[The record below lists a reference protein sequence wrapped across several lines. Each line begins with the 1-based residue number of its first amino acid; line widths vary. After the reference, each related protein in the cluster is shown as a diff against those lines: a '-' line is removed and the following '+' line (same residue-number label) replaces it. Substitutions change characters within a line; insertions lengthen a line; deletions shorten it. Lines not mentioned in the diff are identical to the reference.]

1 MLIVK
6 RRIVKNKVLT
16 DQYKEKYDRRI
27 QFFQE
32 LDEANGRSD
41 PKSVPTLWIITIEI
55 EEIKHQPIVAE

>member
-41 PKSVPTLWIITIEI
+41 PKSVPTL
-55 EEIKHQPIVAE
+55 